1 MVSTPRPSVTRPIVG
16 KWDSEKDNAEDISK
30 AILNGEVIDFVSD
43 WDEPSPPTGID
54 VQSVEDEIIVSKVI
68 GVSTSELIGI
78 LWLHQMLID
87 FEQVNQSL
95 ITNMSSY

>member
-1 MVSTPRPSVTRPIVG
+1 MSSVTGPIVG
-16 KWDSEKDNAEDISK
+16 KWDSENDNAEDVSK

-43 WDEPSPPTGID
+43 WGEPLPPTGID
-54 VQSVEDEIIVSKVI
+54 VQSTEDEITVSETI

-78 LWLHQMLID
+78 LWLHQMLIG

-95 ITNMSSY
+95 IT